1 MFEAIQYGISCAFLL
16 YYEGMIHGFLVTA
29 QQVGVLFALMAVGYV
44 CRKARF
50 LPDVFAKG
58 CVNLLLL
65 VVTPCLIVHVF
76 QRPFTR
82 AALANLGFA
91 LAIAFAAHIVGIVFA
106 ELCFCRSDKR
116 RRGVLKFATVF
127 SNAGFMGIPLEYA
140 LLGPEGAFYGAVYV
154 AVFNLLCWTYG
165 LRAMCGH
172 LKDMNH
178 RIIFINPGT
187 VGIAVGLPLFLT
199 STTLP
204 AIIHDPVKYISDL
217 NTPLAMIVIGFY
229 LADARFTAYFRC
241 IPALLASG
249 LRLLVVPAIVL
260 AGLFAVREFN
270 LDSTMAIALT
280 ASASAPVAAMDTMF
294 ASKYG
299 RDVDVSVGLVAVTTI
314 LSIVTMPLLVG
325 LAMWLFR

>member
-1 MFEAIQYGISCAFLL
+1 MVDGFLL
-16 YYEGMIHGFLVTA
+16 TA
-29 QQVGVLFALMAVGYV
+29 QQVGVLFALMAVGYA
-44 CRKARF
+44 CRKTNF
-50 LPDVFAKG
+50 LSDAFVKG

-82 AALANLGFA
+82 EALANLGFA
-91 LAIAFAAHIVGIVFA
+91 LAVAFAAHLVGIVFA
-106 ELCFCRSDKR
+106 ETCFCRTDEKR
-116 RRGVLKFATVF
+116 KGVLKFATVF

-165 LRAMCGH
+165 LKAMCGH
-172 LKDMNH
+172 LKDMDR
-178 RIIFINPGT
+178 RIRFVNPGT

-199 STTLP
+199 STLP
-204 AIIHDPVKYISDL
+204 AIVHDPVKYIADL

-229 LADARFTAYFRC
+229 LADARFAAYFRC
-241 IPALLASG
+241 APALLASA
-249 LRLLVVPAIVL
+249 LRLVAIPAVVL
-260 AGLFAVREFN
+260 AGLVAARGFN

-314 LSIVTMPLLVG
+314 LAIVTMPLLVG
-325 LAMWLFR
+325 LAMWIFR

>member
-1 MFEAIQYGISCAFLL
+1 MIDGFLL
-16 YYEGMIHGFLVTA
+16 TA
-29 QQVGVLFALMAVGYV
+29 QQVAVLFAMMAVGYT

-50 LPDVFAKG
+50 LSDAFVKG

-91 LAIAFAAHIVGIVFA
+91 LAVAFAVHLVGIVFA
-106 ELCFCRSDKR
+106 EVCFRTVDESKK
-116 RRGVLKFATVF
+116 GVLKFATVF

-140 LLGPEGAFYGAVYV
+140 LLGADGAFYGVVYV
-154 AVFNLLCWTYG
+154 AMFNLLCWTYG
-165 LRAMCGH
+165 LKTMCGH

-178 RIIFINPGT
+178 RILFVNPGT

-204 AIIHDPVKYISDL
+204 TLIHDPVKYISDL

-229 LADARFTAYFRC
+229 LADARFAAYFRC
-241 IPALLASG
+241 MPALLASF
-249 LRLLVVPAIVL
+249 LRLMAIPAVVL
-260 AGLFAVREFN
+260 AGLAALRQ
-270 LDSTMAIALT
+270 LDFDPTMAIALT

-294 ASKYG
+294 AAKYG

-314 LSIVTMPLLVG
+314 LSIGTMPLLVG
-325 LAMWLFR
+325 VAMWIFK